1 MTDQPP
7 QPQENKLEHPC
18 FPQPG
23 NTSVRVWRY
32 LDLAKFIWLLENR
45 KLYLSRLDLLND
57 PHEGTTPRL
66 LALLRD
72 QQFRDLGAEQLVA
85 QIPNINQQS
94 RKSLYVNC
102 WHLGNTESEA
112 MWRLYCPN
120 DGGVAIQTTYEKLVA
135 SVENDRFCYIGAVT
149 YIDYE
154 SQGFPLN
161 NFFYPVM
168 HKRASFAHEQEVRLV
183 KTLSEYWGTP
193 GRESPAGVTIDWA
206 PEATVEAIYVN
217 PYAPEFYHDV
227 VCSIVRRVA
236 PVLEQQV
243 RWSQMRAAPVY

>member
-1 MTDQPP
+1 MTDQPQ
-7 QPQENKLEHPC
+7 QPKENKLEHPC

-32 LDLAKFIWLLENR
+32 LDLPKFIWLLEHR

-66 LALLRD
+66 LAMLRD
-72 QQFRDLGAEQLVA
+72 QQLREFGAEQLVT
-85 QIPNINQQS
+85 QIPSINRQS
-94 RKSLYVNC
+94 RRSLYVNC
-102 WHLGNTESEA
+102 WHLGNSESEA

-120 DGGVAIQTTYEKLVA
+120 DGGVAIQTTYERLVA
-135 SVENDRFCYIGAVT
+135 SVANDPFCYIGSVT

-154 SQGFPLN
+154 TQGFPLN
-161 NFFYPVM
+161 NAFYPVM

-183 KTLSEYWGTP
+183 KTLSEYWGLP
-193 GRESPAGVTIDWA
+193 ERESPPGVTIDWE
-206 PEATVEAIYVN
+206 PETSVEAIYVN
-217 PYAPEFYHDV
+217 PYAPEFFHDV
-227 VCSIVRRVA
+227 VCSVVRRVA

>member
-1 MTDQPP
+1 
-7 QPQENKLEHPC
+7 
-18 FPQPG
+18 
-23 NTSVRVWRY
+23 
-32 LDLAKFIWLLENR
+32 
-45 KLYLSRLDLLND
+45 
-57 PHEGTTPRL
+57 
-66 LALLRD
+66 LRE
-72 QQFRDLGAEQLVA
+72 LGAEQLVT
-85 QIPNINQQS
+85 QTPLINQQN
-94 RKSLYVNC
+94 RKSMYINC

-120 DGGVAIQTTYEKLVA
+120 DGGVAIQTTYRKLVA
-135 SVENDRFCYIGAVT
+135 SIEDDPFCYIGSVT

-161 NFFYPVM
+161 NAFHPVM

-183 KTLSEYWGTP
+183 KSFSEYWGLGAP
-193 GRESPAGVTIDWA
+193 ESPAGITVGWS
-206 PEATVEAIYVN
+206 PEATVDAVYVN

-227 VCSIVRRVA
+227 VRSIVRRVA